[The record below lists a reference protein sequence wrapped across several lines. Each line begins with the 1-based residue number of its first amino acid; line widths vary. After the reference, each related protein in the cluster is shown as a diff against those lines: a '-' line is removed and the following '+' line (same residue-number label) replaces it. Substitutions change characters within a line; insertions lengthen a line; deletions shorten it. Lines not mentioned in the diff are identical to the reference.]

1 MTRENGWPKAV
12 FFDLDDTLYDQL
24 EPFRAA
30 LEAFG
35 GAVGGIAA
43 DELYRRFRRHS
54 EALWE
59 PYRAGRMTLERMRVE
74 RIRRALADCGIEA
87 EEADCERFQAMYQ
100 EGQYRIRLRPGAEF
114 CLAELASAGFLLG
127 VVTNGPGPHQA
138 RKLEALGIGRYI
150 PRERWFISGEI
161 GAAKPD
167 PALFAH
173 VNRATGTRP
182 ERCALVGDSPENDVG
197 GAARAGWR
205 AVWFNPRE
213 GASHGGAP
221 DGDASHGC
229 AAGPLPEADLMA
241 GDFRDLARRLIG
253 LMA

>member
-1 MTRENGWPKAV
+1 MTSFDGRRKAV

-30 LEAFG
+30 LDVFG
-35 GAVGGIAA
+35 AGTARIPA

-54 EALWE
+54 DALWE
-59 PYRAGRMTLERMRVE
+59 PYRAGRLPLERMRVE
-74 RIRRALADCGIEA
+74 RIRRALGDFGVEA
-87 EEADCERFQAMYQ
+87 EAGDCLKFQEAYQ
-100 EGQYRIRLRPGAEF
+100 EGQYRIRLRPGAEDCF
-114 CLAELASAGFLLG
+114 EELGSAGFLLG
-127 VVTNGPGPHQA
+127 IVTNGPGPHQA
-138 RKLEALGIGRYI
+138 RKLEALGVGRFI

-182 ERCALVGDSPENDVG
+182 ECCALVGDSTANDVG

-205 AVWFNPRE
+205 AVWFNPR
-213 GASHGGAP
+213 GS
-221 DGDASHGC
+221 
-229 AAGPLPEADLMA
+229 AAGPRPEADLTCDSFA
-241 GDFRDLARRLIG
+241 GLARRIARLF
-253 LMA
+253 A

>member
-1 MTRENGWPKAV
+1 MTSGNGRRTAV

-30 LEAFG
+30 LAVFG
-35 GAVGGIAA
+35 SGVGGHKAY
-43 DELYRRFRRHS
+43 ELYRRFRHHS
-54 EALWE
+54 DELWE
-59 PYRAGRMTLERMRVE
+59 PYRAGRLPLGAMRVE
-74 RIRRALADCGIEA
+74 RIRRTLADFGVEA
-87 EEADCERFQAMYQ
+87 AEGDCLKFQEAYQ
-100 EGQYRIRLRPGAEF
+100 EGQYRIRLMPGAED
-114 CLAELASAGFLLG
+114 CLAELEAAGCLLG

-138 RKLEALGIGRYI
+138 RKLEALGIGRFI

-182 ERCALVGDSPENDVG
+182 ECCALVGDSPENDVG

-205 AVWFNPRE
+205 AVWFNLR
-213 GASHGGAP
+213 GS
-221 DGDASHGC
+221 
-229 AAGPLPEADLMA
+229 AAETTTEADLTADGFA
-241 GDFRDLARRLIG
+241 GLARRIIG
-253 LMA
+253 LLA